1 MTALRQVVK
10 HLLRLLLD
18 DVETNIERKYNMN
31 HALISLSKNM
41 DDCISSCHHSKSST
55 TMTDEQLNFLLLNL
69 HFLSMYRAEKIFPL
83 VTQYE
88 ILQNLCVN
96 VRDFH
101 GLILNG
107 YVECEIVEY
116 VLPQFQLM
124 DERVRLFFWNSQT
137 YGDSRLFKLAHI
149 LMKIILIELE
159 VMQLCHT
166 NLKASTSAE
175 VGRSIKHLLEISPD
189 ILREYL
195 IHLQEHIINFIIA
208 TTPGARNIHVMI
220 EFLLIF
226 LTDMPKDF
234 IHVRVAFEV
243 ELGPRSIS
251 LTIHHDKLFDLL
263 ARVGALNRE
272 VSTIV
277 HDLEEKSRNK
287 ESIDETCGV
296 NLDLLEEKME
306 LVKEDLGHDDIGLV
320 KEALEFIR
328 SFFVNVEQGLNK
340 HLWARVLDVAYEIK
354 LINEE
359 DSNIS
364 EKIPKN
370 RSLTVVNSTKKT
382 VESKSLTA
390 GKIIVGFEEETNWLI
405 SKLTSGLKYLDVISI
420 TDTGSDLKFS
430 EDIDIADMLRKQLFG
445 KRYLIVLDDV
455 WDTTTWG
462 AVTRPFSE
470 VEKGKRAFGEQSCPD
485 ELLDVGKEIVQNWKG
500 LPLVVDLIAEVIARR
515 EKTKSVWLEVRN
527 NLNSFILNSE
537 VDVIKVVEL
546 SYDHLPHHVKPC
558 FIYLASYPKESE
570 VVRDELKMY
579 LHAEGLV
586 ERTEM
591 KSEEEVMDN
600 LISSSLVSLPYKSDI
615 PWAIWNPPLTRRGW
629 PQPKCVA
636 RVGVSESDTP

>member
-1 MTALRQVVK
+1 MLEWVKVSHWLGNGLVVC
-10 HLLRLLLD
+10 LYGLG
-18 DVETNIERKYNMN
+18 
-31 HALISLSKNM
+31 
-41 DDCISSCHHSKSST
+41 KSS
-55 TMTDEQLNFLLLNL
+55 
-69 HFLSMYRAEKIFPL
+69 PL
-83 VTQYE
+83 
-88 ILQNLCVN
+88 
-96 VRDFH
+96 
-101 GLILNG
+101 
-107 YVECEIVEY
+107 
-116 VLPQFQLM
+116 
-124 DERVRLFFWNSQT
+124 
-137 YGDSRLFKLAHI
+137 
-149 LMKIILIELE
+149 EL
-159 VMQLCHT
+159 
-166 NLKASTSAE
+166 
-175 VGRSIKHLLEISPD
+175 
-189 ILREYL
+189 
-195 IHLQEHIINFIIA
+195 
-208 TTPGARNIHVMI
+208 
-220 EFLLIF
+220 
-226 LTDMPKDF
+226 
-234 IHVRVAFEV
+234 AFEV

-277 HDLEEKSRNK
+277 HDLEEKSRNE

-296 NLDLLEEKME
+296 NLDLLEEKKE
-306 LVKEDLGHDDIGLV
+306 LVKEDLGHDDIRLV

-445 KRYLIVLDDV
+445 KRRKLGVI
-455 WDTTTWG
+455 T
-462 AVTRPFSE
+462 E
-470 VEKGKRAFGEQSCPD
+470 RAFGEQSCPD

-500 LPLVVDLIAEVIARR
+500 LPLVVDLIAEVIARK

-558 FIYLASYPKESE
+558 FLYLASYPKESE

-600 LISSSLVSLPYKSDI
+600 LISSSLVALPYKSDI
-615 PWAIWNPPLTRRGW
+615 PWAIWNLPLTRRGW
-629 PQPKCVA
+629 PQPKCAA
-636 RVGVSESDTP
+636 RGHRDVDPSRCPTGWDLELQHDVPQLRQATGI